1 MSTVEQGPGSSALE
15 RRPQAQP
22 SPGAAPALRGL
33 SLLDLGLL
41 AIAAY
46 HFAIAA
52 LMVLAPHTFFSSIG
66 PFGTQNDHYLRDT
79 ATFELAF
86 GVSLLIAYRRPSW
99 RTPVLFCVTLQ
110 FALHALNHLADIGA
124 AHPHWIGPFDFA
136 SLALTTA
143 ALAWLTRESTRPP
156 EVQR

>member
-1 MSTVEQGPGSSALE
+1 MSTAERSAK
-15 RRPQAQP
+15 P
-22 SPGAAPALRGL
+22 SGLPAPDAAPAMRGL
-33 SLLDLGLL
+33 SVLELGLL
-41 AIAAY
+41 GFAAY
-46 HFAIAA
+46 HFVIAA
-52 LMVLAPHTFFSSIG
+52 LMIFAPHTFFSSIG
-66 PFGTQNDHYLRDT
+66 PFGTQNNHYLRDT
-79 ATFELAF
+79 ATFNLAF
-86 GVSLLIAYRRPSW
+86 GVSLLIAYRRPAW

-124 AHPHWIGPFDFA
+124 AHPHWVGPFDFA

>member
-1 MSTVEQGPGSSALE
+1 MSTAERSPKPSGLSA
-15 RRPQAQP
+15 A
-22 SPGAAPALRGL
+22 GAAPAVRGM
-33 SLLDLGLL
+33 SVLDVGLL

-46 HFAIAA
+46 HFVIAA
-52 LMVLAPHTFFSSIG
+52 LMIFAPHTFFSSIG

-79 ATFELAF
+79 ATFNLAF
-86 GVSLLIAYRRPSW
+86 GVSLLIAYRRPAW

-110 FALHALNHLADIGA
+110 FALHTLNHLLDIGA

-156 EVQR
+156 EVQK

>member
-1 MSTVEQGPGSSALE
+1 MSTAE
-15 RRPQAQP
+15 RSPDP
-22 SPGAAPALRGL
+22 SGLPVRVAAPAVRGM
-33 SLLDLGLL
+33 SVLDLGLL

-52 LMVLAPHTFFSSIG
+52 LMIFAPHTFFSSIG

-79 ATFELAF
+79 ATFNLAF
-86 GVSLLIAYRRPSW
+86 GVSLLIAYRRPAW

>member
-1 MSTVEQGPGSSALE
+1 MSTAEETSK
-15 RRPQAQP
+15 P
-22 SPGAAPALRGL
+22 SGLPARGAASTLPGMSVLE
-33 SLLDLGLL
+33 LGLL
-41 AIAAY
+41 AFAAY

-52 LMVLAPHTFFSSIG
+52 LMIFTPHTFFSSIG

-79 ATFELAF
+79 ATFNLAF
-86 GVSLLIAYRRPSW
+86 GVSLLIAYRRPAW
-99 RTPVLFCVTLQ
+99 RTPILFCVALQ

-124 AHPHWIGPFDFA
+124 AHPHWLGPFDFA
-136 SLALTTA
+136 SLALSTA

>member
-1 MSTVEQGPGSSALE
+1 MSTVERSPK
-15 RRPQAQP
+15 P
-22 SPGAAPALRGL
+22 SGLPAPADAPELPGMSVL
-33 SLLDLGLL
+33 KVGLL

-52 LMVLAPHTFFSSIG
+52 LMIFAPHTFFSSIG

-79 ATFELAF
+79 ATFNLAF
-86 GVSLLIAYRRPSW
+86 GVSLLIAYRRPAW

>member
-1 MSTVEQGPGSSALE
+1 MSTAEETPKPSGLPAPEATPAVPGMSVLNV
-15 RRPQAQP
+15 
-22 SPGAAPALRGL
+22 
-33 SLLDLGLL
+33 GLL

-52 LMVLAPHTFFSSIG
+52 LMIFAPHTFFSSIG

-79 ATFELAF
+79 ATFNLAF
-86 GVSLLIAYRRPSW
+86 GVSLLIAYRRPAW

>member
-1 MSTVEQGPGSSALE
+1 MSTAREIPA
-15 RRPQAQP
+15 PP
-22 SPGAAPALRGL
+22 SPALARGASLVGL
-33 SLLDLGLL
+33 GVLVF
-41 AIAAY
+41 AVY

-52 LMVLAPHTFFSSIG
+52 LMIFAPHTFFTDIG

-79 ATFELAF
+79 ATFNIAF
-86 GVSLLIAYRRPSW
+86 GVSLLIAFRRPSW

-110 FALHALNHLADIGA
+110 FALHAINHLGDIGA
-124 AHPHWIGPFDFA
+124 AHPHWLGPFDFA
-136 SLALTTA
+136 SLTLATA